1 MTSMKL
7 RVAVAILFVSV
18 TGTEASA
25 DDFDRRGWYVGVGAG
40 VGVDFLSDF
49 VESETGGAVVIN
61 PTGTFNARGGY
72 RAFSWLAFEAMYE
85 GVYGLSTDFLG
96 TEVSRYSFH
105 SIVFNAKLILP
116 IWRIQPYFIVGGGP
130 QQGSFDGRDILA
142 ALDEARWDP
151 AFRAGVGLDVYAT
164 KSWLINFELAPSI
177 RFRDYVIPTTS
188 TDNVTLTFSA
198 GVQYRF

>member
-1 MTSMKL
+1 MKL

-18 TGTEASA
+18 VGTEASA
-25 DDFDRRGWYVGVGAG
+25 DDFDRRGWYVGVGVG

-49 VESETGGAVVIN
+49 VEGITGGTVVIN
-61 PTGTFNARGGY
+61 PTGSFNARGGY

-85 GVYGLSTDFLG
+85 GVYQMSTELDG
-96 TEVSRYSFH
+96 IEVSRHSFH
-105 SIVFNAKLILP
+105 SILFNAKFILP

-130 QQGSFDGRDILA
+130 QQGSFDAKGGLA
-142 ALDEARWDP
+142 ASDEARWDP
-151 AFRAGVGLDVYAT
+151 AFRTGIGLDLYAT

-177 RFRDYVIPTTS
+177 RFRDYVIPKES
-188 TDNVTLTFSA
+188 TDNVTLTFTG